1 MAQTPQKTISDF
13 SREAEES
20 GSSSVSAFFPIYAE
34 GSAPQGQLVL
44 TTASKDKNIT
54 ALVDAWLMEAL
65 AARASD
71 AHFVPEEDML
81 KVQFR
86 IDGVLNMVHRLEKNL
101 WPQIC
106 NRIKV
111 MGDMDIAQTRKP
123 QDGRFHLEWEG
134 SRVDCR
140 LSSHPIRLGE
150 SLVVR
155 FLPQDRQG
163 LTLETLGFSPG
174 QIEQLKRLAQM
185 PEGLLLVVGPTG
197 SGKTTTLYAL
207 LSHVNHAGVNIM
219 TLEDPIEYHLD
230 HIRQTQVGETLTFG
244 QGIRSMLRQ
253 DPDVMLIGEVRDGET
268 ALMAIQAAL
277 TGHKIFTTLHTSDAA
292 QAIYRLEDLGVS
304 REKLTYTTSAIIS
317 QRLLRQLCTF
327 CKEPDSAAQE
337 ATFQA
342 VGCERCQGS
351 GYHGRFPI
359 AQILEMTPSLRQAIV
374 ERRPIEGAGFPEQ
387 TLWEAGLV
395 HVRAGKTSLEELKR
409 VVCEG
414 AMG

>member
-1 MAQTPQKTISDF
+1 MAQHPQKTRSDPKDGADD
-13 SREAEES
+13 SPLLS
-20 GSSSVSAFFPIYAE
+20 PSPSLPVYCE
-34 GSAPQGQLVL
+34 GMQHLNAQLLTAAP
-44 TTASKDKNIT
+44 KDKKVT
-54 ALVDAWLMEAL
+54 ALVESWLTDALV
-65 AARASD
+65 ARASD
-71 AHFVPEEDML
+71 AHFVPEEEVL
-81 KVQFR
+81 KIQFR
-86 IDGVLNMVHRLEKNL
+86 IDGVLSTIHCLDKEL

-111 MGDMDIAQTRKP
+111 MGNMDIAQTRKP
-123 QDGRFHLEWEG
+123 QDGRFHVEWEG
-134 SRVDCR
+134 VRVDCR
-140 LSSHPIRLGE
+140 LSSHPIRSGE

-163 LTLETLGFSPG
+163 LTLETLGFSEE
-174 QIEQLKRLAQM
+174 QIGQLKRLAHM

-219 TLEDPIEYHLD
+219 TLEDPIEYHLP

-253 DPDVMLIGEVRDGET
+253 DPDIMLIGEVRDGET

-304 REKLTYTTSAIIS
+304 REKLTYTASAIIS
-317 QRLLRQLCTF
+317 QRLLRQLCPA
-327 CKEPDSAAQE
+327 CKEPSQASLE
-337 ATFQA
+337 PTYRA
-342 VGCERCQGS
+342 VGCAACHGS
-351 GYHGRFPI
+351 GYQGRFPI
-359 AQILEMTPSLRQAIV
+359 AQVFEMTPALRQAIL
-374 ERRPIEGAGFPEQ
+374 ERKPIEAPEQ

-414 AMG
+414 GVR